1 MYMCMYCTCVMSGKV
16 ALQYTY
22 CTCRLLLV
30 AIPSCFHFNLAV
42 EMCEITLVTAKMRG
56 NDEVEEGGS

>member
-1 MYMCMYCTCVMSGKV
+1 MSGKV

-22 CTCRLLLV
+22 CTCTCRLLLV

-42 EMCEITLVTAKMRG
+42 EMCEITLVTAKMGG